1 MQEKH
6 LYTTALVDEERMD
19 RPLVDLWEPEEQY
32 PTPSFTSQSFQHVL
46 IFALFCSNIFFA
58 ALAVFFYTN
67 AQCPVLPQRLDPFSI
82 SAASRDARAHI
93 RYEQRTFTGAL
104 KYNSTTGSLYRS
116 TPASINSTEPSYVG
130 NPRETPGLDRAW
142 KDLLSGSRFPL
153 SDDEVAP
160 YLQKG
165 LAAPVS
171 AIKKPS
177 STVFAELDVFHSLSC
192 LNAIRLALDD
202 DFYAE
207 HGPQDGLGW
216 QRTTRSDRE
225 QLGTYLADFPH
236 TEFSLLTV
244 AKTTAST
251 TSASPSSAPPT
262 SASCPCSRA
271 PAPAPSSSPLRRAP
285 AGGGTT
291 CAAGSTGGRSARGS
305 TSAAALEAAAAVA
318 SSSSSSTAG
327 CDDSLLFCFSLPDFT
342 KHRPAFIFFPPLCIF
357 HPSIGR
363 LIHSDTPGWLKK
375 TRISKPR
382 ILRILT

>member
-1 MQEKH
+1 MTTDNMQEKH

-225 QLGTYLADFPH
+225 QLDYCIDHLRQSLQCSADLSVMP
-236 TEFSLLTV
+236 LLPRT
-244 AKTTAST
+244 S
-251 TSASPSSAPPT
+251 TSALEFA
-262 SASCPCSRA
+262 
-271 PAPAPSSSPLRRAP
+271 APSRTCRRWDDVRSWVDRRQERSRFNF
-285 AGGGTT
+285 G
-291 CAAGSTGGRSARGS
+291 GSTGGGS
-305 TSAAALEAAAAVA
+305 GSGLQQQQYSGV
-318 SSSSSSTAG
+318 
-327 CDDSLLFCFSLPDFT
+327 
-342 KHRPAFIFFPPLCIF
+342 
-357 HPSIGR
+357 
-363 LIHSDTPGWLKK
+363 
-375 TRISKPR
+375 
-382 ILRILT
+382 

>member
-1 MQEKH
+1 MTTDNMQEKH

-225 QLGTYLADFPH
+225 QLDYCIDHLRQSLQCSADLSVMP
-236 TEFSLLTV
+236 LLPRT
-244 AKTTAST
+244 S
-251 TSASPSSAPPT
+251 TSALEFA
-262 SASCPCSRA
+262 
-271 PAPAPSSSPLRRAP
+271 APSRTCRRWDDVRSWVDRRQERSRFNF
-285 AGGGTT
+285 G
-291 CAAGSTGGRSARGS
+291 GSTGGGS
-305 TSAAALEAAAAVA
+305 GSGLQQQQQYSGV
-318 SSSSSSTAG
+318 
-327 CDDSLLFCFSLPDFT
+327 
-342 KHRPAFIFFPPLCIF
+342 
-357 HPSIGR
+357 
-363 LIHSDTPGWLKK
+363 
-375 TRISKPR
+375 
-382 ILRILT
+382 

>member
-6 LYTTALVDEERMD
+6 LYTTALVDEEKMD

-165 LAAPVS
+165 LAASVS
-171 AIKKPS
+171 VIKKPS

-225 QLGTYLADFPH
+225 QLGTYLASFPPKRVFFTDCH
-236 TEFSLLTV
+236 KDYCIDHLRQSLQCSADLSVMPLLPRT
-244 AKTTAST
+244 S
-251 TSASPSSAPPT
+251 TSALEFA
-262 SASCPCSRA
+262 
-271 PAPAPSSSPLRRAP
+271 APSRTCRRWDDVRSWVDRRQERSRFNF
-285 AGGGTT
+285 G
-291 CAAGSTGGRSARGS
+291 GSTGGGS
-305 TSAAALEAAAAVA
+305 GSGLQQQQQQQYSGV
-318 SSSSSSTAG
+318 
-327 CDDSLLFCFSLPDFT
+327 
-342 KHRPAFIFFPPLCIF
+342 
-357 HPSIGR
+357 
-363 LIHSDTPGWLKK
+363 
-375 TRISKPR
+375 
-382 ILRILT
+382 

>member
-1 MQEKH
+1 MTTDNMQEKH
-6 LYTTALVDEERMD
+6 LYTTALVDEEKMD

-130 NPRETPGLDRAW
+130 NPRETPGVDRAW

-225 QLGTYLADFPH
+225 QLDYCIDHLRQSLQCSADLSVMP
-236 TEFSLLTV
+236 LLPRT
-244 AKTTAST
+244 S
-251 TSASPSSAPPT
+251 TSALEFA
-262 SASCPCSRA
+262 
-271 PAPAPSSSPLRRAP
+271 APSRTCRRWDDVRSWVDRRQERSRFNF
-285 AGGGTT
+285 G
-291 CAAGSTGGRSARGS
+291 GSTG
-305 TSAAALEAAAAVA
+305 
-318 SSSSSSTAG
+318 SSSGSGLQQQQYSG
-327 CDDSLLFCFSLPDFT
+327 V
-342 KHRPAFIFFPPLCIF
+342 
-357 HPSIGR
+357 
-363 LIHSDTPGWLKK
+363 
-375 TRISKPR
+375 
-382 ILRILT
+382 

>member
-225 QLGTYLADFPH
+225 QLDYCIDHLRQSLQCSADLSVMP
-236 TEFSLLTV
+236 LLPRT
-244 AKTTAST
+244 S
-251 TSASPSSAPPT
+251 TSALEFA
-262 SASCPCSRA
+262 
-271 PAPAPSSSPLRRAP
+271 APSRTCRRWDDVRSWVDRRQERSRFNF
-285 AGGGTT
+285 G
-291 CAAGSTGGRSARGS
+291 GSTGGGS
-305 TSAAALEAAAAVA
+305 GSGLQQQQYSGV
-318 SSSSSSTAG
+318 
-327 CDDSLLFCFSLPDFT
+327 
-342 KHRPAFIFFPPLCIF
+342 
-357 HPSIGR
+357 
-363 LIHSDTPGWLKK
+363 
-375 TRISKPR
+375 
-382 ILRILT
+382 